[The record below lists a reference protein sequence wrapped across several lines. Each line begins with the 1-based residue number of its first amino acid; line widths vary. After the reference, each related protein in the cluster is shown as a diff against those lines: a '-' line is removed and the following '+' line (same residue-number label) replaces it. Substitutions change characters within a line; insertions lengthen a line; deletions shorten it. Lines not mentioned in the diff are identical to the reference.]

1 MLVNNYLSKRYIFFF
16 WIQTPTNITI
26 LKNKVVSIVLDFH
39 THCHYYWLLIEKPPQ
54 SNDSYLSNDECLI
67 QVTLKREEC
76 KHENPLFFYIAQ
88 SFGDRDELS
97 QNSAQNLSWLN
108 QTWTMTNEVGNILFN
123 LQLDDVL

>member
-1 MLVNNYLSKRYIFFF
+1 MLVNNYLSKQYIFFF

-26 LKNKVVSIVLDFH
+26 LKNEVVSIVLDFH
-39 THCHYYWLLIEKPPQ
+39 THCYYYWLLIEKPPQ

-97 QNSAQNLSWLN
+97 QNSTQNLSWLN
-108 QTWTMTNEVGNILFN
+108 RTWTMRLVMYSPI
-123 LQLDDVL
+123 

>member
-26 LKNKVVSIVLDFH
+26 LKNEVVSIVLDFH
-39 THCHYYWLLIEKPPQ
+39 THCYYYWLLIEKPPQ

-108 QTWTMTNEVGNILFN
+108 QTWTMTNEVGN
-123 LQLDDVL
+123 